1 MQKLLL
7 AGLAASALSLAA
19 FTPAQAEGG
28 LRSVR
33 PSRLVRPLPA
43 KHGYGFGGGYGW
55 HRPGGYGYGY
65 GLAPPLALRLRP
77 SLGLSPPLGLSSASR
92 L

>member
-28 LRSVR
+28 CGPFGHRGWYGHCR
-33 PSRLVRPLPA
+33 PN
-43 KHGYGFGGGYGW
+43 GYGFGGGYGW
-55 HRPGGYGYGY
+55 HRPGGYGYGWHRPWHY
-65 GLAPPLALRLRP
+65 GYGHHWGYGHRW
-77 SLGLSPPLGLSSASR
+77 G
-92 L
+92 

>member
-28 LRSVR
+28 CGPFGHRGWYGHCR
-33 PSRLVRPLPA
+33 PN
-43 KHGYGFGGGYGW
+43 GYGGYGW
-55 HRPGGYGYGY
+55 HRPAGYGVGWHRPWHYGA
-65 GLAPPLALRLRP
+65 GRP
-77 SLGLSPPLGLSSASR
+77 WRYHHRWG
-92 L
+92 